1 MKRRLIYCL
10 FITILGIGLITFTG
24 CDKKDDKQVVTSNKE
39 SEKEVK
45 KVKNQL
51 VKKQNLQN

>member
-1 MKRRLIYCL
+1 MI
-10 FITILGIGLITFTG
+10 GIGLITFTG